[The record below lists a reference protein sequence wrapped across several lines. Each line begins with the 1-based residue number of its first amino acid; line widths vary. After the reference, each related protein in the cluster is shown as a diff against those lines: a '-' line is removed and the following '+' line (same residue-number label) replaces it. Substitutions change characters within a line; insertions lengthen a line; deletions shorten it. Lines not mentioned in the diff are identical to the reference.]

1 MMAMNNMSSSQAVLA
16 MYIDDTE
23 VYDQE
28 RILPLSMQKKYQTEL
43 SLVKKLKRRV
53 SEAIGA
59 TAEIS
64 IENKADENES
74 KESEG
79 TEKNIE
85 NEIDENEIED
95 IIMNETEEK

>member
-1 MMAMNNMSSSQAVLA
+1 ML
-16 MYIDDTE
+16 
-23 VYDQE
+23 
-28 RILPLSMQKKYQTEL
+28 KKYQTEL

-85 NEIDENEIED
+85 NEIDKNEIED
-95 IIMNETEEK
+95 LIMNETEEEVNASLELVNLEKNSSSIKK

>member
-1 MMAMNNMSSSQAVLA
+1 MMATNDMSNSQAVLA
-16 MYIDDTE
+16 MYIHDTK

-28 RILPLSMQKKYQTEL
+28 RILPLSMQKKDQTEL
-43 SLVKKLKRRV
+43 SFVKKLKRKV
-53 SEAIGA
+53 SERVGA
-59 TAEIS
+59 TAEIF
-64 IENKADENES
+64 IENKVDENES